1 MRFST
6 ALTACVAAH
15 LAALPTLSAEITTV
29 SSQTQKKPA
38 ADFEARA
45 FTDAAGRRLR
55 YRLLSPD
62 GYETSTATHPLLV
75 FLHGAGQR
83 GYDNEAQLAHGKSLM
98 QTAARR
104 YGCFVLVPQC
114 PSGGWWAGRHWS
126 DPQRCLAEDPS
137 ETMELLLQVIAR
149 LEKEYRIDA
158 SRLYIMGLSMGG
170 FGVWDAIERWPDR
183 FAAAV
188 PICGGGDQ
196 GKAASIAQLPIWVF
210 HGQRDPVVPADLSR
224 EMVSALKAAGGNPR
238 YTEFAGVGHNSWTPA
253 FHERELLKW
262 LTAQKR

>member
-6 ALTACVAAH
+6 TLIACAAAH
-15 LAALPTLSAEITTV
+15 MAAVPVLSAEI
-29 SSQTQKKPA
+29 SADSGQSRKSPA
-38 ADFEARA
+38 ADFESRR
-45 FTDAAGRRLR
+45 FTDAAGRKLR

-62 GYETSTATHPLLV
+62 GYETSSAAHPLLV

-83 GYDNEAQLAHGKSLM
+83 GCDNEAQLAHGKSLM
-98 QTAARR
+98 QAAARK

-114 PSGGWWAGRHWS
+114 PAGGWWAGRHWS
-126 DPQRCLAEDPS
+126 DPERCLAATPS
-137 ETMELLLQVIAR
+137 ETMELLLQVIAQ
-149 LEKEYRIDA
+149 LEKEFRIDDG
-158 SRLYIMGLSMGG
+158 RLYIMGLSMGG
-170 FGVWDAIERWPDR
+170 FGVWDAVERWPDR

-196 GKAASIAQLPIWVF
+196 GKAANIARLPIWVF
-210 HGQRDPVVPADLSR
+210 HGERDPVVPADLSR
-224 EMVSALKAAGGNPR
+224 EMVSALRAAGGSPR